1 MRTVIV
7 YNDAYQRVVKRFE
20 QHAIGRPSD
29 EWDAIFSCN
38 PDRIVW
44 PSYHLGY
51 SDPDDR
57 IYVRAPTKLLCE
69 LVDIVLAD
77 RDLGGRFFINKEG
90 VFVKPEYEQQR
101 QIVSF
106 DWRVGRF
113 G

>member
-7 YNDAYQRVVKRFE
+7 YKDAYQRVVKRYE

-38 PDRIVW
+38 PDRKVW

-57 IYVRAPTKLLCE
+57 MYVRAPTKLLRE
-69 LVDIVLAD
+69 LVEIVLAD

-90 VFVKPEYEQQR
+90 VFVKPEYEEQR

-106 DWRVGRF
+106 YWRVGRF